1 MLKKCLKNRYYIIG
15 LIIIVGY
22 ILIVVTANSSI

>member
-15 LIIIVGY
+15 FIIIVGY

>member
-15 LIIIVGY
+15 LIIIGY